1 MNVLALAAEHADG
14 SDHELRVLESDRAVT
29 NGPSASLAY
38 RELSPSPSPS
48 WTESPPRQVASR
60 PTTA

>member
-29 NGPSASLAY
+29 NGPSALLAY
-38 RELSPSPSPS
+38 RELSPSPSR
-48 WTESPPRQVASR
+48 TELLPRQVSSR
-60 PTTA
+60 PTTAW